1 MYIVDDKLLG
11 EWSTREVRPS
21 ETKNL
26 DDQLET
32 ILAARRI
39 LLCNVIVGMSVTWP
53 TAVLSRI

>member
-1 MYIVDDKLLG
+1 MYIVDDTILG
-11 EWSTREVRPS
+11 EWPTRELRPS

-39 LLCNVIVGMSVTWP
+39 LLWNVTVG
-53 TAVLSRI
+53 I